1 MALTNWNDIL
11 NKPNGVDEVPEI
23 ALTVEQLSA
32 SVLSISEDVGEI
44 ALDVSQLSASVLSIG
59 GDVNNL
65 KKVKSRTFTIN
76 VECTA
81 GSAGSW
87 GYWGANS
94 EDITTFV
101 AENELLE
108 VIPTACRDAS
118 DMNILGIMNASI
130 TTNQGQT
137 RLYANVNSSFSHT
150 YECEILVRYKEL

>member
-1 MALTNWNDIL
+1 MALTKISDVFQLPETLKEIELSVSDL
-11 NKPNGVDEVPEI
+11 N
-23 ALTVEQLSA
+23 S
-32 SVLSISEDVGEI
+32 SVLTIAGDVQE
-44 ALDVSQLSASVLSIG
+44 LELSVSQLSASVLSIG
-59 GDVNNL
+59 EDVNDL

-76 VECTA
+76 VECIA

-87 GYWGANS
+87 GYWGTNY
-94 EDITTFV
+94 EDITAFV

-137 RLYANVNSSFSHT
+137 KLYANVNSSFSHT
-150 YECEILVRYKEL
+150 YECKILVRYKEL